1 MSGSPLPIKG
11 AYRDSRRNGE
21 VNVVDL
27 WVHIDEHF
35 LWLRHRKSCWA
46 TLELARKRWIQ
57 ILEVSPINALAFLG
71 MRSLVLH
78 FRCSDSPAYMSHH
91 PVFVRPL
98 ERRIPGKSSL
108 VETSLIRGHRSW
120 SLSHVHLRTLGIS
133 RIYWRVSVR
142 IGLESWVIMLSH
154 SDREEVI
161 CARCLEFLCCN
172 WHWFLLRL
180 FILWIFCTKWIILLN
195 FNLFF

>member
-1 MSGSPLPIKG
+1 MSGRSLPVKG

-46 TLELARKRWIQ
+46 TLELARKGWIQ

-98 ERRIPGKSSL
+98 ERRIPGKPSL

-120 SLSHVHLRTLGIS
+120 SPSHVHLRTLGIS
-133 RIYWRVSVR
+133 RIDWRVSVR

-161 CARCLEFLCCN
+161 CAGCLKFLCCN
-172 WHWFLLRL
+172 WHWFFTTVIYIMNFLYKMNY
-180 FILWIFCTKWIILLN
+180 FIKF
-195 FNLFF
+195 